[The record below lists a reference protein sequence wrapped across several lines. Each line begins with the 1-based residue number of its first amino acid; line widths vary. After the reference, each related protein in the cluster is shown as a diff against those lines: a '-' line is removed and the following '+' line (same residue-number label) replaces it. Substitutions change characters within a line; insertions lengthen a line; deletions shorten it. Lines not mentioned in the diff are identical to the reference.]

1 MPRNVARYV
10 STVTLS
16 VLKLLATSP
25 LETVSQ
31 DGCSRVERR
40 ATFSSADR
48 TRFTMEQRLIL
59 VNLLIKLGVAAA
71 VASTL
76 VRSVEFKSLLFREDR
91 SLKQQIYLVLWIGI
105 PLSVAVWIRFIQKSF
120 LAGDLSFET
129 TILLGV
135 IAGRFTGMLGGA
147 FIALPA
153 LFHGEWAT
161 LPFNVLC
168 GFIAGQLRTL
178 APDRDDI
185 WSFSPFI
192 DLSVYR
198 MIRRNLPTPRL
209 FDWQVMFFV
218 TIVALRFVQ
227 TEISRY
233 LPHATFTLE
242 GLSFGGLNPWVWLAI
257 YATSII
263 AIGTELKIWN
273 SVRIQIK
280 LEEQERLLLHARME
294 ALQNQI
300 NPHFLFNTLNS
311 VSSLVRFDPDT
322 ARELIIKLATILRR
336 LLNSGDAFVPLREE
350 LEFIDNYLDIE
361 VVRFGRD
368 KLQVM
373 KELEPASLD
382 VMVPSMLLQP
392 LVENSIKHGLA
403 SKIEGGSIFLR
414 SRLTESQLIIEVED
428 DGVGMGSANLLEKP
442 TGLGGT
448 GIGLANVAERL
459 KVLYG
464 ETARMTIDS
473 REGKGTLIR
482 LRLPVLQSE
491 GSIPAVLYEERSST
505 RR

>member
-1 MPRNVARYV
+1 
-10 STVTLS
+10 
-16 VLKLLATSP
+16 
-25 LETVSQ
+25 
-31 DGCSRVERR
+31 
-40 ATFSSADR
+40 
-48 TRFTMEQRLIL
+48 MEQRLIL
-59 VNLLIKLGVAAA
+59 INLLIKLGVAAA

-76 VRSVEFKSLLFREDR
+76 VRSLEFKSLLFREER
-91 SLKQQIYLVLWIGI
+91 SWKQQIYLLLWIAL
-105 PLSVAVWIRFIQKSF
+105 PLAVGVQIRFVQRSF

-135 IAGRFTGMLGGA
+135 IAGRFTGMAGGA
-147 FIALPA
+147 ILALPA

-161 LPFNVLC
+161 LPFNLLC
-168 GFIAGQLRTL
+168 GFLAGQLRNL
-178 APDRDDI
+178 APDREDI

-192 DLSVYR
+192 DLSIYR

-209 FDWQVMFFV
+209 FDWQVMFFA
-218 TIVALRFVQ
+218 TIVVLRLVH
-227 TEISRY
+227 TELTRFF
-233 LPHATFTLE
+233 PGATFSVESPNL
-242 GLSFGGLNPWVWLAI
+242 WVEIAI
-257 YATSII
+257 YAS
-263 AIGTELKIWN
+263 AVLVVGTELKIWN

-322 ARELIIKLATILRR
+322 AREIVIKLATILRR
-336 LLNSGDAFVPLREE
+336 LLNTGDAFVPLREE

-368 KLQVM
+368 KLRVM
-373 KELEPASLD
+373 KELDPVSLD

-392 LVENSIKHGLA
+392 LVENSIKHGLS

-414 SRLTESQLIIEVED
+414 SRLSDSKLIIEVED
-428 DGVGMGSANLLEKP
+428 DGVGMGAAQLIEKP

-448 GIGLANVAERL
+448 GIGMANVAERL

-464 ETARMTIDS
+464 DTARMTIDS
-473 REGKGTLIR
+473 HEGKGTLIR
-482 LRLPVLQSE
+482 LRLPVLQGE
-491 GSIPAVLYEERSST
+491 TFGPARGYEERSST